1 MLSAPPEM
9 AQLRDSLDNILVGHT
24 NLRVWILGRDGKVFY
39 GSAAPRSMRQA
50 GGQEVFLKT
59 QDGWDMRGL
68 RLRID
73 GPVFQ
78 DADLVVAVNTRP
90 GIQFL
95 YAFATALILIC
106 ALWGGD
112 RKSTRLTSRHSCES
126 RMPSSA

>member
-1 MLSAPPEM
+1 MAEVAGKLELIDHLIDMLSAPPEM

-78 DADLVVAVNTRP
+78 RSEERRE
-90 GIQFL
+90 GKE
-95 YAFATALILIC
+95 
-106 ALWGGD
+106 GG
-112 RKSTRLTSRHSCES
+112 STC
-126 RMPSSA
+126 